1 MKYRYTGNDQNLHL
15 PKHNVFVK
23 GKGDI
28 VESKTEINHPDFER
42 VSDSE
47 VKRVEIQK
55 EEKKEE
61 K

>member
-1 MKYRYTGNDQNLHL
+1 MKYRYIGNEQNLYL
-15 PKHNVFVK
+15 PKHNIFVK

-28 VESKTEINHPDFER
+28 IESKTEINHPDFER
-42 VSDSE
+42 VSDIE
-47 VKRVEIQK
+47 PKKVESQK